1 MFQKTRLRV
10 SILLQLLVMQRMNQN
25 NYLRKNGDNWSYRT
39 QTHTKR
45 PNISKKLQ
53 IIGLCNIMLLT
64 KIRSYERKIW
74 L

>member
-10 SILLQLLVMQRMNQN
+10 SILLQFLVMQRMTQN
-25 NYLRKNGDNWSYRT
+25 NYLRKIGDNWSCRT
-39 QTHTKR
+39 QTYAER

-53 IIGLCNIMLLT
+53 IIGLCDIMLLT